1 MPTAEPSTTQWL
13 QVDSVASTGVCS
25 TVYNIRV
32 VDWHTYFVGG
42 ANWGFAVWVHNS
54 YTSKSAA
61 SRFGDRSW
69 KNLIEGQA
77 HGTNAHKI
85 RTYREAIRMAKSGQ
99 YKRVYINKA
108 LSTASGKQVN
118 SLLRPD
124 VTGVRPGGLMDMI
137 EVPHPRQTEALM
149 WDKMW
154 GMEELLGDL
163 AGRGN
168 VVPIR

>member
-1 MPTAEPSTTQWL
+1 MCAASSRKHLILCLLLVAMVSHVAIADW
-13 QVDSVASTGVCS
+13 SVAPKST
-25 TVYNIRV
+25 
-32 VDWHTYFVGG
+32 
-42 ANWGFAVWVHNS
+42 
-54 YTSKSAA
+54 A

-99 YKRVYINKA
+99 YERVYINKA

-137 EVPHPRQTEALM
+137 EVPHPGQTPAQM
-149 WDKMW
+149 WDKIS
-154 GMEELLGDL
+154 GMEELLGGM
-163 AGRGN
+163 AGPGSN